1 MILLQSGIC
10 TVTNFQVRLCF
21 HHMRYK
27 RLRSIHGCGKVGG
40 IVEVYFVGTRFW
52 AFIGLL
58 FIAYELA
65 IILMLYNIVWKREK
79 KQSKKQLNTLTN
91 DLLLTRTLGRRG
103 GKRDK
108 KCKF

>member
-40 IVEVYFVGTRFW
+40 TVEVYLVGTRFW
-52 AFIGLL
+52 AFIGLF

-65 IILMLYNIVWKREK
+65 ILLMLYNIVWKREK

-91 DLLLTRTLGRRG
+91 DSLLTRTLGRRG

>member
-27 RLRSIHGCGKVGG
+27 RLRSIHGCGKVCG
-40 IVEVYFVGTRFW
+40 IVEVYLVGTRFW

-65 IILMLYNIVWKREK
+65 ILLMLYNIVRKREK

-91 DLLLTRTLGRRG
+91 DLLLTRTLGRQG

>member
-27 RLRSIHGCGKVGG
+27 RLRSIHGCGKLGG
-40 IVEVYFVGTRFW
+40 IVEVYLVGTRFW
-52 AFIGLL
+52 AFIGLF

-65 IILMLYNIVWKREK
+65 ILLMLYDIVWKREK

-91 DLLLTRTLGRRG
+91 DLLLTRTLGRQG

>member
-27 RLRSIHGCGKVGG
+27 RLRSRHGCGNVGG
-40 IVEVYFVGTRFW
+40 IVEVYLVGTRFW

-65 IILMLYNIVWKREK
+65 ILLMLYNIVWKREK
-79 KQSKKQLNTLTN
+79 KAKQKATEYSHE
-91 DLLLTRTLGRRG
+91 
-103 GKRDK
+103 
-108 KCKF
+108 

>member
-10 TVTNFQVRLCF
+10 TVTNFQVRLSF

-27 RLRSIHGCGKVGG
+27 RLRSIHGCGKVHVGE
-40 IVEVYFVGTRFW
+40 IVEVYIVGTRFW

-65 IILMLYNIVWKREK
+65 ILLMLYNIVWKREK
-79 KQSKKQLNTLTN
+79 KQAKSN
-91 DLLLTRTLGRRG
+91 
-103 GKRDK
+103 
-108 KCKF
+108 

>member
-40 IVEVYFVGTRFW
+40 IVEV
-52 AFIGLL
+52 FIGLL

-65 IILMLYNIVWKREK
+65 ILLMFYNIVWKREK

-103 GKRDK
+103 EKRDK

>member
-27 RLRSIHGCGKVGG
+27 RLRSIHGCGKVCG
-40 IVEVYFVGTRFW
+40 IVEVYLVGTRFW
-52 AFIGLL
+52 AFIGLF

-65 IILMLYNIVWKREK
+65 ILLMLYDIVWKREK

-91 DLLLTRTLGRRG
+91 DLLLTRTLGRQG

>member
-10 TVTNFQVRLCF
+10 TVTYFQVRLCF

-40 IVEVYFVGTRFW
+40 IVEVYLVGTRFW

-65 IILMLYNIVWKREK
+65 ILLMLYNIVWKREK

-91 DLLLTRTLGRRG
+91 DSLLTRTLGRRG

>member
-27 RLRSIHGCGKVGG
+27 RLRLIHGCGKVGG
-40 IVEVYFVGTRFW
+40 IVDVGTRFW

-65 IILMLYNIVWKREK
+65 ILLMLYNIVWKREK

-91 DLLLTRTLGRRG
+91 ELLLTKTLGRRW
-103 GKRDK
+103 GKTR
-108 KCKF
+108 

>member
-40 IVEVYFVGTRFW
+40 IVEV
-52 AFIGLL
+52 FIGLL

-65 IILMLYNIVWKREK
+65 ILLMLYNIVWKREK

-91 DLLLTRTLGRRG
+91 ELLLTKTLGRRW
-103 GKRDK
+103 GKTR
-108 KCKF
+108 

>member
-40 IVEVYFVGTRFW
+40 IVEV
-52 AFIGLL
+52 FIGLL

-65 IILMLYNIVWKREK
+65 ILLMLYNIVWKREK

-91 DLLLTRTLGRRG
+91 DSLLTRTLGRRG

-108 KCKF
+108 KYRFHNK

>member
-1 MILLQSGIC
+1 MILLQSGVY

-40 IVEVYFVGTRFW
+40 IVEVYLVGTRFW

-65 IILMLYNIVWKREK
+65 ILLMLYNIVWKREK

-91 DLLLTRTLGRRG
+91 DLLLTRTLGRQG
-103 GKRDK
+103 EKRDK

>member
-1 MILLQSGIC
+1 
-10 TVTNFQVRLCF
+10 
-21 HHMRYK
+21 MRYK

-40 IVEVYFVGTRFW
+40 TVEVYLVGTRFW

-65 IILMLYNIVWKREK
+65 FLLMLYNIVWKREK
-79 KQSKKQLNTLTN
+79 KQSKKQMNTLTN

-103 GKRDK
+103 EKRDK

>member
-10 TVTNFQVRLCF
+10 TVTNFQVGLCF

-40 IVEVYFVGTRFW
+40 IVEV
-52 AFIGLL
+52 FIGLL

-65 IILMLYNIVWKREK
+65 ILLMLYNIVWKREK

-103 GKRDK
+103 EKRDK

>member
-40 IVEVYFVGTRFW
+40 IVEV
-52 AFIGLL
+52 FIGLL

-65 IILMLYNIVWKREK
+65 ILLMLYNIVWKREK

-91 DLLLTRTLGRRG
+91 DSLLTRTLGRRG
-103 GKRDK
+103 EKRDK

>member
-40 IVEVYFVGTRFW
+40 TVEVYLVGTRFW
-52 AFIGLL
+52 AFIVLL

-65 IILMLYNIVWKREK
+65 ILLMLYNIVWKREK

-91 DLLLTRTLGRRG
+91 DSLLTRTLGRRG
-103 GKRDK
+103 EKRGK

>member
-1 MILLQSGIC
+1 MILLQSGVY

-40 IVEVYFVGTRFW
+40 IVEV
-52 AFIGLL
+52 FIGLL

-65 IILMLYNIVWKREK
+65 ILLMLYNIVWKREK
-79 KQSKKQLNTLTN
+79 KQSKMQLNTLTN
-91 DLLLTRTLGRRG
+91 DLLLTKTLGRRW
-103 GKRDK
+103 GKTR
-108 KCKF
+108 

>member
-40 IVEVYFVGTRFW
+40 IVEV
-52 AFIGLL
+52 FIGLL

-65 IILMLYNIVWKREK
+65 ILLMLYNIVWKREK
-79 KQSKKQLNTLTN
+79 KQSKMQLNTLTN

-103 GKRDK
+103 EKRDK

>member
-1 MILLQSGIC
+1 
-10 TVTNFQVRLCF
+10 
-21 HHMRYK
+21 MRYK

-40 IVEVYFVGTRFW
+40 IVEV
-52 AFIGLL
+52 FIGLL

-65 IILMLYNIVWKREK
+65 ILLMLYNIVWKREK

-91 DLLLTRTLGRRG
+91 DLLLTRPLGRRG
-103 GKRDK
+103 EKRDK

>member
-40 IVEVYFVGTRFW
+40 IVEV
-52 AFIGLL
+52 FIGLL

-65 IILMLYNIVWKREK
+65 ILLMLYNIVWKREK

-91 DLLLTRTLGRRG
+91 DSLLTRTLGRRG

>member
-1 MILLQSGIC
+1 
-10 TVTNFQVRLCF
+10 
-21 HHMRYK
+21 MRYK

-40 IVEVYFVGTRFW
+40 IVEV
-52 AFIGLL
+52 FIGLL

-65 IILMLYNIVWKREK
+65 ILLMLYNIVWKREK

-91 DLLLTRTLGRRG
+91 DLLLTRTLGRQG
-103 GKRDK
+103 EKRDK